1 MVNCAHVRS
10 AVSTLDYASP
20 QTKGDSLRVVIDFF
34 VSAAVGFAVNLGFIA
49 LSIWSL
55 HRSAWAYHDLT
66 QNPHAY
72 GRDVAPRTIAL
83 LRQPFTLWISELVF
97 ALAAAF
103 GALLALHLFIA
114 ALQRHSRPDQSL
126 RRFQEYRFWKP
137 IGTFMTAAA
146 FYWSTTEDNHF
157 WNAAT
162 RHIPIGSGPPV
173 LSTIML
179 IICGLLPAWWISRR
193 LRIE

>member
-1 MVNCAHVRS
+1 VRP
-10 AVSTLDYASP
+10 AASTLDYASP
-20 QTKGDSLRVVIDFF
+20 QTKGDSLRIVIDLF
-34 VSAAVGFAVNLGFIA
+34 VFAAIGFAANLGFIA
-49 LSIWSL
+49 LSIWVL

-72 GRDVAPRTIAL
+72 GRDVGPTTIAL
-83 LRQPFTLWISELVF
+83 LRRPLTLWISVLVF

-103 GALLALHLFIA
+103 GALLARHLFIA
-114 ALQRHSRPDQSL
+114 AIQRHSRSAQSL

-137 IGTFMTAAA
+137 IGTFVTAAA
-146 FYWSTTEDNHF
+146 FYWSTAEDNHF

-179 IICGLLPAWWISRR
+179 IICGLLPAWWVSRR
-193 LRIE
+193 LVIE